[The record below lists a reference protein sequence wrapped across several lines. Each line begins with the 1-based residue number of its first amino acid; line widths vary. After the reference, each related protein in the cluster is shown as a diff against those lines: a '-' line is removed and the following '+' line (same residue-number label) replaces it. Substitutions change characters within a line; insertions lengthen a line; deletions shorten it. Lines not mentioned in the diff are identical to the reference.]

1 MSEESKKPGSNKP
14 RPEDVASPDAIVAA
28 LYEALSGPAGKRNK
42 QRLRSLYFEGA
53 RLIPI
58 GNRIH
63 AEGNTHMMS
72 VDEWI
77 DDIGPFFEEN
87 DFYITEIQRH
97 ADRFGDMIQLF
108 STYEASDAP
117 EDGKKTRGIRAM
129 QLLYRDERWWIVNL
143 MWDNET
149 RENPLPGEFTPYLW

>member
-1 MSEESKKPGSNKP
+1 MTQSAEHASLKP
-14 RPEDVASPDAIVAA
+14 RAEDVASPAAIVNAM
-28 LYEALSGPAGKRNK
+28 YECLSGPAGKHNF

-63 AEGNTHMMS
+63 ADGNTHVMS

-77 DDIGPFFEEN
+77 DDIKDYFEEN
-87 DFYITEIQRH
+87 DFYITEIQNH
-97 ADRFGDMIQLF
+97 SDRFGDMIQVF
-108 STYEASDAP
+108 STYEAGN
-117 EDGKKTRGIRAM
+117 EQEGGQKTRGIRAL
-129 QLLYRDERWWIVNL
+129 QLLHRDERWWIVNV

-149 RENPLPGEFTPYLW
+149 RNNPIPGEFTPYLW

>member
-1 MSEESKKPGSNKP
+1 MTETTDKASLKP
-14 RPEDVASPDAIVAA
+14 RAGDVESPDAIIAA
-28 LYEALSGPAGKRNK
+28 LYEALSGPAGTRNF

-63 AEGNTHMMS
+63 ADGDTQVMS

-77 DDIGPFFEEN
+77 DDISEFFEEN
-87 DFYITEIQRH
+87 DFFIEEIRRH
-97 ADRFGDMIQLF
+97 SDRFGDMIQVF
-108 STYEASDAP
+108 STYEARDSK
-117 EDGKKTRGIRAM
+117 EGGKLTRGIRAM
-129 QLLYRDERWWIVNL
+129 QLLHREDRWWIVNV

-149 RENPLPGEFTPYLW
+149 RNNPLPGEFTPYLW

>member
-1 MSEESKKPGSNKP
+1 MTQSSEHASLKP
-14 RPEDVASPDAIVAA
+14 RAEDVASPGAIVKA
-28 LYEALSGPAGKRNK
+28 LYECLSGPAGKHNF

-63 AEGNTHMMS
+63 AEGNTHVMS

-77 DDIGPFFEEN
+77 DDIAGYFEEN
-87 DFYITEIQRH
+87 DFYITEIQNH
-97 ADRFGDMIQLF
+97 SDRFGDMIQVF
-108 STYEASDAP
+108 STYEAGNEP
-117 EDGKKTRGIRAM
+117 EGDRKARGIRAL
-129 QLLYRDERWWIVNL
+129 QLLHRDDRWWIVNV

-149 RENPLPGEFTPYLW
+149 RNNPIPGEFTPYLW

>member
-1 MSEESKKPGSNKP
+1 MTQTTDQKTLKP
-14 RPEDVASPDAIVAA
+14 RPEDVASPDAIIAA
-28 LYEALSGPAGKRNK
+28 MYDALCGPAGKRNF

-63 AEGNTHMMS
+63 ADGNTHVMS

-77 DDIGPFFEEN
+77 EDIRGFFEEN
-87 DFYITEIQRH
+87 AFKIKEIRRH
-97 ADRFGDMIQLF
+97 SDRFGNMIQVF
-108 STYEASDAP
+108 STYEASVG
-117 EDGKKTRGIRAM
+117 EDGSNKTRGIRAL
-129 QLLYRDERWWIVNL
+129 QLLHREDRWWIVNV

-149 RENPLPGEFTPYLW
+149 RNNPIPGEFTPYLW